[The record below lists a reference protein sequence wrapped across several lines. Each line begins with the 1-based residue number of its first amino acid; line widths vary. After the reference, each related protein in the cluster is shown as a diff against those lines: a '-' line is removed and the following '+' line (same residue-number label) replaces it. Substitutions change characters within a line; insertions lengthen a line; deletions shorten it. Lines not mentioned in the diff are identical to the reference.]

1 LAQLA
6 EDVELIGDGLPW
18 TLSLLTGGGQTA
30 VEWTAALEKDL
41 WRIAEFAKRPPATM
55 EVAALEVALPTACD
69 PDTDSLGQLIETVL
83 VQLAAAEIRPVAL
96 FFETTS
102 AAHRA
107 AVAKILGEQRPGGP
121 RLGLK
126 LRTGGLVAEHFPSP
140 AELAEMIELCK
151 TAQIPWKA
159 TAGLHHPLPR
169 DCEKVGATMHGFL
182 NLLAAVVLLEADQ
195 INPALLETILTDRQ
209 ADHFVVS
216 QTHLRW
222 QQATASIDQIEAGRR
237 RFISFGS
244 CSFVEPLAELAALKL
259 LAKAIP

>member
-1 LAQLA
+1 MTAALQALLEGVIDYAGLFPPARLELNEALGNFSNYRRNGQAWMLRHFILPASRLAQLA

-102 AAHRA
+102 AYA
-107 AVAKILGEQRPGGP
+107 
-121 RLGLK
+121 LGL
-126 LRTGGLVAEHFPSP
+126 P
-140 AELAEMIELCK
+140 
-151 TAQIPWKA
+151 
-159 TAGLHHPLPR
+159 
-169 DCEKVGATMHGFL
+169 MH
-182 NLLAAVVLLEADQ
+182 
-195 INPALLETILTDRQ
+195 
-209 ADHFVVS
+209 
-216 QTHLRW
+216 
-222 QQATASIDQIEAGRR
+222 
-237 RFISFGS
+237 
-244 CSFVEPLAELAALKL
+244 
-259 LAKAIP
+259 